1 MDTEASQKSVGRSI
15 FLWIGAV
22 VVVGLLLA
30 GAFAGGVF
38 VRRILFPTTA
48 ASAESA
54 PEPAGAAEQPAPRL
68 GSLAPG
74 FSLSD
79 LDGNPVSL
87 ADFRE
92 RPVLI
97 NFWATWCGP
106 CEAEMPAINR
116 AYLASQAEGLVVLG
130 IDLEEHPDTI
140 RSFVDYYELDFTI
153 LADREG
159 AVAEQYQVQ
168 GLPTSF
174 FIDRSGRIA
183 HIHIGQ
189 MSEADLENG
198 LAKIR

>member
-22 VVVGLLLA
+22 VVAGLLLA

-38 VRRILFPTTA
+38 LRRILFPTSE

-54 PEPAGAAEQPAPRL
+54 PEPPAAAGQPAPRL

-74 FSLSD
+74 FSLND

-87 ADFRE
+87 ADFRG

-116 AYLASQAEGLVVLG
+116 AFLASQAEGLVVLG

-159 AVAEQYQVQ
+159 VVAGQYQVQ

-174 FIDRSGRIA
+174 FIDRAGRIA

-198 LAKIR
+198 LARIR